1 MNRALQYR
9 TVFTRAEFISTMFD
23 PARQQ
28 RIFEET
34 FMFKTIAIFSIA
46 IFALFALAC
55 GSGSGTSGSGKTIK
69 SGPVGNLTVT
79 LANSDGVLKKGK
91 QDLTV
96 TFADASGKPVDVGSA
111 SVNFFMPAM
120 GSMSAMNNP
129 ANLTTTG
136 TPGVY
141 KANADIEMTGE
152 WQAQVAFDGPA
163 GKGKGSI
170 PVTAQ

>member
-1 MNRALQYR
+1 MY
-9 TVFTRAEFISTMFD
+9 
-23 PARQQ
+23 
-28 RIFEET
+28 
-34 FMFKTIAIFSIA
+34 KTIAIFTIALIA
-46 IFALFALAC
+46 IFAVAC
-55 GSGSGTSGSGKTIK
+55 GSGAGIAGTGKTIK
-69 SGPVGNLTVT
+69 SGPVGNLTVSI
-79 LANSDGVLKKGK
+79 ANSDGVLKKGK

-152 WQAQVAFDGPA
+152 WQAQIAFDGPS

-170 PVTAQ
+170 AITAQ

>member
-1 MNRALQYR
+1 MYKIITIVSIVFF
-9 TVFTRAEFISTMFD
+9 TVFSA
-23 PARQQ
+23 
-28 RIFEET
+28 
-34 FMFKTIAIFSIA
+34 
-46 IFALFALAC
+46 AC
-55 GSGSGTSGSGKTIK
+55 GSGAGPASTGKTIK

-79 LANSDGVLKKGK
+79 ISNGEGVLKKGK

-96 TFADASGKPVDVGSA
+96 TFADSSAKPVDVGAA

-129 ANLTTTG
+129 ATLSTTG

-141 KANADIEMTGE
+141 KADVNIEMTGE
-152 WQAQVAFDGPA
+152 WQAQVTFEGPA

-170 PVTAQ
+170 PITAQ

>member
-1 MNRALQYR
+1 MYK
-9 TVFTRAEFISTMFD
+9 I
-23 PARQQ
+23 
-28 RIFEET
+28 
-34 FMFKTIAIFSIA
+34 IAIFSIA
-46 IFALFALAC
+46 LFAIFAAAC
-55 GSGSGTSGSGKTIK
+55 GSGAGTTGAGKTIK

-79 LANSDGVLKKGK
+79 IANSDGVLKKGK
-91 QDLTV
+91 QDLNV
-96 TFADASGKPVDVGSA
+96 TFADSSGKPVDVGSA

-141 KANADIEMTGE
+141 KANVDIEMAGE
-152 WQAQVAFDGPA
+152 WQAQVTFDGPA

-170 PVTAQ
+170 AITAQ